1 MNTLISTKKIQSTR
15 LIVLFLTFLS
25 TSTVFYFLYQTKIL
39 PAHFFSLLTIITFLI
54 IATLIFFSHSHKFAV
69 IILSIIIFINLILSF
84 LLFKYN
90 DYFSK
95 ISLNE
100 TYYEKYSLV
109 TLKDSDLAKNNSG
122 IITPLGL
129 LNSDPYFETVK
140 QYLINADQNN
150 ADQKNSDNKTSDQTQ
165 SRPGL
170 LKTSLEET
178 NLKTYDNLLAL
189 TTALTNPKIA
199 LTTALTNP
207 KTTNDKLQTIFLG
220 HTYLDALKDNNEAIY
235 NQLQILADVEIKVTP
250 KHVETTAHASLDSP
264 FTIYLSGIDNR
275 DHTLPFAARSDV
287 NLILAVNPAKHKILL
302 LNTPR
307 DFYVPLAMNG
317 KLDKL
322 THAGLYGINESIHTL
337 EKFYNIKFNY
347 YARINFDATSTIIDQ
362 LGGVDIHIPYVVNT
376 YHGHRHYEPGNYHLN
391 GDEALDFARER
402 VSISW
407 AGGDRER
414 GRNQEKILTA
424 LIQKLQSDKTNLT
437 RLDQIFNSIA
447 KNIQTN
453 FTPDDL
459 KYLVQKQLTNFS
471 NWQIESIDVD
481 GKADITS
488 TYTYPEPKH
497 FVWHPYQ
504 DTVDRAKAKLQEY
517 LAE

>member
-1 MNTLISTKKIQSTR
+1 MLYFLHQSHLLNTG
-15 LIVLFLTFLS
+15 LFLAATFF
-25 TSTVFYFLYQTKIL
+25 TIVIQTIL
-39 PAHFFSLLTIITFLI
+39 FIFRRHIFSSILQVLIIIIT
-54 IATLIFFSHSHKFAV
+54 S
-69 IILSIIIFINLILSF
+69 ILSF

-95 ISLNE
+95 ISPNE
-100 TYYEKYSLV
+100 TYYEKYSLI
-109 TLKDSDLAKNNSG
+109 TFKDSDLAKNNTKT
-122 IITPLGL
+122 ITPLGL
-129 LNSDPYFETVK
+129 LTSDPYFETVK
-140 QYLINADQNN
+140 QYLTSAESNRPDPI
-150 ADQKNSDNKTSDQTQ
+150 KT
-165 SRPGL
+165 P
-170 LKTSLEET
+170 LEET

-189 TTALTNPKIA
+189 TAALTS
-199 LTTALTNP
+199 P

-220 HTYLDALKDNNEAIY
+220 HTYLDALKDNNESIY

-250 KHVETTAHASLDSP
+250 KHVETTTHASLDSP

-287 NLILAVNPAKHKILL
+287 NLIMVVNPAKHKILL

-322 THAGLYGINESIHTL
+322 THAGLYGVNESIHTL
-337 EKFYNIKFNY
+337 ENFYGIKFNY

-362 LGGVDIHIPYVVNT
+362 LGGVDIHIPYIVNT

-414 GRNQEKILTA
+414 GRNQEKIITA
-424 LIQKLQSDKTNLT
+424 LLQKLQQDKTNLT
-437 RLDQIFNSIA
+437 KLDQIFNSIA

-459 KYLVQKQLTNFS
+459 KYLVQKQLSNFS

-488 TYTYPEPKH
+488 TFTYPEPKH

-504 DTVDRAKAKLQEY
+504 DTVDKAKAKLQEY
-517 LAE
+517 LTK

>member
-1 MNTLISTKKIQSTR
+1 MTGITSAKFHPIR
-15 LIVLFLTFLS
+15 LIFQILAFLS
-25 TSTVFYFLYQTKIL
+25 TCTVFYFLYQTKIL
-39 PAHFFSLLTIITFLI
+39 PTHFFSLLAFITFLI
-54 IATLIFFSHSHKFAV
+54 ITTLIFFSHRHKFAV
-69 IILSIIIFINLILSF
+69 IILSIIFFINFILTF

-95 ISLNE
+95 ISPNE
-100 TYYEKYSLV
+100 TYFEKYSLV
-109 TLKDSDLAKNNSG
+109 ALKDSDLTKNDTRT
-122 IITPLGL
+122 IAPLGL
-129 LNSDPYFETVK
+129 LTSDPYFETIK
-140 QYLINADQNN
+140 QYL
-150 ADQKNSDNKTSDQTQ
+150 TSAE
-165 SRPGL
+165 SNRPDL
-170 LKTSLEET
+170 LKTPLEET
-178 NLKTYDNLLAL
+178 SLKTYDNLLAL
-189 TTALTNPKIA
+189 TTALTTPKSA
-199 LTTALTNP
+199 
-207 KTTNDKLQTIFLG
+207 NDKLQTIFLG
-220 HTYLDALKDNNEAIY
+220 HTYLDALKDNNETIY

-250 KHVETTAHASLDSP
+250 KHVETTAHASLDTP

-337 EKFYNIKFNY
+337 ENFYNIKFNY

-414 GRNQEKILTA
+414 GRNQEKIITA
-424 LIQKLQSDKTNLT
+424 LIQKLQADKTNLT
-437 RLDQIFNSIA
+437 RLDQVFNSIA

-459 KYLVQKQLTNFS
+459 KYLIQKQLTNFS

-504 DTVDRAKAKLQEY
+504 DTVDKAKTKLQEY
-517 LAE
+517 LTQ

>member
-1 MNTLISTKKIQSTR
+1 MNHRSTLRTTTLVFVIESISLMSTCVMLYFLHQSH
-15 LIVLFLTFLS
+15 LLN
-25 TSTVFYFLYQTKIL
+25 TSTLLAATFFTVLIQAIL
-39 PAHFFSLLTIITFLI
+39 FIFRHHIVSLILQIII
-54 IATLIFFSHSHKFAV
+54 IVTSS
-69 IILSIIIFINLILSF
+69 ILSL

-95 ISLNE
+95 ISSNE

-109 TLKDSDLAKNNSG
+109 ALKDSDLAKNNSG
-122 IITPLGL
+122 TITPLGL
-129 LNSDPYFETVK
+129 LTSDPYFDTVK
-140 QYLINADQNN
+140 QYLVSASQNTVNQNN
-150 ADQKNSDNKTSDQTQ
+150 TDQKNSDNKTFDQTK
-165 SRPGL
+165 SRPDL
-170 LKTSLEET
+170 LKTPLEET
-178 NLKTYDNLLAL
+178 SLKTYDNLLAL
-189 TTALTNPKIA
+189 TTALTTPKSA
-199 LTTALTNP
+199 
-207 KTTNDKLQTIFLG
+207 NDKLQTIFLG
-220 HTYLDALKDNNEAIY
+220 HTYLDALKDNNETIY

-250 KHVETTAHASLDSP
+250 KHVETTSHASLDAP

-322 THAGLYGINESIHTL
+322 THAGLYGVNESIHTL

-362 LGGVDIHIPYVVNT
+362 LGGVDVHIPYVVNT

-504 DTVDRAKAKLQEY
+504 DTVDRAKTKLQKY

>member
-1 MNTLISTKKIQSTR
+1 MTGITSAKFHPIR
-15 LIVLFLTFLS
+15 LIFQILGFLS
-25 TSTVFYFLYQTKIL
+25 ACTVFYFLYQTKIL
-39 PAHFFSLLTIITFLI
+39 PAHFFSLLAFITFLI
-54 IATLIFFSHSHKFAV
+54 ITTLIFFSHRHKFAA
-69 IILSIIIFINLILSF
+69 IILSIIIFINIILFF

-95 ISLNE
+95 IGQNE
-100 TYYEKYSLV
+100 TYFEKYSLV
-109 TLKDSDLAKNNSG
+109 TLKNSDLTKNTANT
-122 IITPLGL
+122 ITPLGIL
-129 LNSDPYFETVK
+129 TSDPYFETVK
-140 QYLINADQNN
+140 QYLTTADNN
-150 ADQKNSDNKTSDQTQ
+150 
-165 SRPGL
+165 RPEL
-170 LKTSLEET
+170 LRKSLDET
-178 NLKTYDNLLAL
+178 NIKTYDNLLTL
-189 TTALTNPKIA
+189 TTALTA
-199 LTTALTNP
+199 P
-207 KTTNDKLQTIFLG
+207 KTNHDRLNTIFLG
-220 HTYLDALKDNNEAIY
+220 HTYLDTLKDNNESIY
-235 NQLQILADVEIKVTP
+235 NQLQILTDVEIKVTP
-250 KHVETTAHASLDSP
+250 KHVETTTHASLDTP

-287 NLILAVNPAKHKILL
+287 NLIMVVNPAKHKILI

-322 THAGLYGINESIHTL
+322 THAGLYGVNESIHTL
-337 EKFYNIKFNY
+337 ENFYGIKFNY
-347 YARINFDATSTIIDQ
+347 YARINFDATSAIIDQ

-391 GDEALDFARER
+391 GDDALEFARER

-407 AGGDRER
+407 AGGALER
-414 GRNQEKILTA
+414 GRTQDKIITA
-424 LIQKLQSDKTNLT
+424 LLQKLQQDKTNLT
-437 RLDQIFNSIA
+437 KLDQIFNSIA

-504 DTVDRAKAKLQEY
+504 DTVNKAKAKLQEY
-517 LAE
+517 LTQ

>member
-39 PAHFFSLLTIITFLI
+39 PLHFFTLLAIVVFSIIT
-54 IATLIFFSHSHKFAV
+54 TLIFFSHRHKIAV
-69 IILSIIIFINLILSF
+69 IILGIIIFINLILSF

-95 ISLNE
+95 ISPNE

-109 TLKDSDLAKNNSG
+109 ALKDSDLAKNN
-122 IITPLGL
+122 TRTVAPLGL
-129 LNSDPYFETVK
+129 LTSDPYFDTVK
-140 QYLINADQNN
+140 QYLVSVSQNTVNQNN
-150 ADQKNSDNKTSDQTQ
+150 TDQKNSDNKTSDQTQ
-165 SRPGL
+165 SRPDL
-170 LKTSLEET
+170 LKTPLEKT

-189 TTALTNPKIA
+189 TTALTTPKSA
-199 LTTALTNP
+199 
-207 KTTNDKLQTIFLG
+207 NDKLQTIFLG
-220 HTYLDALKDNNEAIY
+220 HTYLDALKDNNETIY
-235 NQLQILADVEIKVTP
+235 NQLQILADIEIKVTP
-250 KHVETTAHASLDSP
+250 KHVETTSHASLDSP

-322 THAGLYGINESIHTL
+322 THAGLYGVNESIHTL
-337 EKFYNIKFNY
+337 ENFYNIKFNY
-347 YARINFDATSTIIDQ
+347 YARINFDATSIIIDQ

-424 LIQKLQSDKTNLT
+424 LIQKLQADKTNLA

-517 LAE
+517 LNE

>member
-1 MNTLISTKKIQSTR
+1 MKKQESKFNKILTCVCSILSITTVSLTL
-15 LIVLFLTFLS
+15 
-25 TSTVFYFLYQTKIL
+25 YFLYQSHLLRSGLFFIVIFITFIIL
-39 PAHFFSLLTIITFLI
+39 TPLFIFRNHIFSSILQVIIIIIT
-54 IATLIFFSHSHKFAV
+54 S
-69 IILSIIIFINLILSF
+69 ILTF

-95 ISLNE
+95 IGQNE
-100 TYYEKYSLV
+100 TYFEKYSLV
-109 TLKDSDLAKNNSG
+109 TLKNSDLTKNTANT
-122 IITPLGL
+122 ITPLGIL
-129 LNSDPYFETVK
+129 TSDPYFETVK
-140 QYLINADQNN
+140 QYLTTADNN
-150 ADQKNSDNKTSDQTQ
+150 
-165 SRPGL
+165 RPEL
-170 LKTSLEET
+170 LRKSLDET
-178 NLKTYDNLLAL
+178 NIKTYDNLLTL
-189 TTALTNPKIA
+189 TTALIA
-199 LTTALTNP
+199 P
-207 KTTNDKLQTIFLG
+207 KTVNDKLQTIFLG
-220 HTYLDALKDNNEAIY
+220 HTYLDTLKDNNESVY

-250 KHVETTAHASLDSP
+250 KHVETTTHASLDTP

-287 NLILAVNPAKHKILL
+287 NLIMVVNPAKHKILL

-322 THAGLYGINESIHTL
+322 THAGLYGVNESIHTL
-337 EKFYNIKFNY
+337 ENFYGIKFNY

-414 GRNQEKILTA
+414 GRNQEKIITA
-424 LIQKLQSDKTNLT
+424 LLQKLQQDKTNLT
-437 RLDQIFNSIA
+437 KLDQIFNSIA

-459 KYLVQKQLTNFS
+459 KYLVQKQLSNFS

-504 DTVDRAKAKLQEY
+504 DTVDKAKAKLQEY
-517 LAE
+517 LTQ

>member
-1 MNTLISTKKIQSTR
+1 MLKKNISIPSFIISILSLITDSIMLYFLHQSHLLNTD
-15 LIVLFLTFLS
+15 LFLAATFF
-25 TSTVFYFLYQTKIL
+25 TIVIQTIL
-39 PAHFFSLLTIITFLI
+39 FIFRRHIFSSILQVLI
-54 IATLIFFSHSHKFAV
+54 I
-69 IILSIIIFINLILSF
+69 IIISILSF

-95 ISLNE
+95 ISPNE

-109 TLKDSDLAKNNSG
+109 TLKDSDLAKNNART
-122 IITPLGL
+122 ITPLGL
-129 LNSDPYFETVK
+129 LTNDPYFDTVK
-140 QYLINADQNN
+140 QYLTNADQNK
-150 ADQKNSDNKTSDQTQ
+150 ADQKNSNNKNDNHTQ
-165 SRPGL
+165 SRPDL
-170 LKTSLEET
+170 LRTSLEET

-189 TTALTNPKIA
+189 TTALTIPKSA
-199 LTTALTNP
+199 
-207 KTTNDKLQTIFLG
+207 NDKLQTIFLG
-220 HTYLDALKDNNEAIY
+220 HTYLDALKDNNETIY

-250 KHVETTAHASLDSP
+250 KHVETTSHASLDSP

-322 THAGLYGINESIHTL
+322 THAGLYGVNESIHTL

-414 GRNQEKILTA
+414 GRNQEKIITA
-424 LIQKLQSDKTNLT
+424 LLQKLQQDKTNLT
-437 RLDQIFNSIA
+437 KLDQIFNSIA

-481 GKADITS
+481 GKSDITS

-504 DTVDRAKAKLQEY
+504 DTVDKAKAKLQEY
-517 LAE
+517 LTQ

>member
-1 MNTLISTKKIQSTR
+1 MNHRSTLRTTTLVFVIESISLMSTCVMLYFLHQSHLLNTS
-15 LIVLFLTFLS
+15 TFLAATFFTVLIQAILFIFRHHIVS
-25 TSTVFYFLYQTKIL
+25 LILQIIVIVTS
-39 PAHFFSLLTIITFLI
+39 S
-54 IATLIFFSHSHKFAV
+54 
-69 IILSIIIFINLILSF
+69 ILSF

-95 ISLNE
+95 ISPNE

-109 TLKDSDLAKNNSG
+109 ALKDSDLAKNNTRT
-122 IITPLGL
+122 IAPLGL
-129 LNSDPYFETVK
+129 LTSDPYFDTVK
-140 QYLINADQNN
+140 QYLVSVSQNTVNQNN
-150 ADQKNSDNKTSDQTQ
+150 TDQKNSDNKTSDQTQ
-165 SRPGL
+165 SRPDL
-170 LKTSLEET
+170 LKTPLEET

-189 TTALTNPKIA
+189 TTALTTPKSA
-199 LTTALTNP
+199 
-207 KTTNDKLQTIFLG
+207 NDKLQTIFLG
-220 HTYLDALKDNNEAIY
+220 HTYLDALKDNNETIY
-235 NQLQILADVEIKVTP
+235 NQLQILADIEIKVTP
-250 KHVETTAHASLDSP
+250 KHVETTTHTSLDSP

-322 THAGLYGINESIHTL
+322 THAGLYGVNESIHTL

-414 GRNQEKILTA
+414 GRNQEKIITTL
-424 LIQKLQSDKTNLT
+424 LQKLQQDKTNLT
-437 RLDQIFNSIA
+437 KLDQIFNSIA

-504 DTVDRAKAKLQEY
+504 DTVDKAKAKLQEY

>member
-1 MNTLISTKKIQSTR
+1 MTDTTITKLHPIR
-15 LIVLFLTFLS
+15 LIFQILAFLS
-25 TSTVFYFLYQTKIL
+25 TCTVFYFLYQTKIL
-39 PAHFFSLLTIITFLI
+39 PAHFFSLLAFITFLI
-54 IATLIFFSHSHKFAV
+54 ITTLIFFSHRHKFAA
-69 IILSIIIFINLILSF
+69 IILSIIIFINIILFF

-95 ISLNE
+95 IGQNE
-100 TYYEKYSLV
+100 TYFEKYSLV
-109 TLKDSDLAKNNSG
+109 TLKNSDLTKNTANTIAS
-122 IITPLGL
+122 LGL
-129 LNSDPYFETVK
+129 LTSDPYFETVK
-140 QYLINADQNN
+140 QYL
-150 ADQKNSDNKTSDQTQ
+150 TSAE
-165 SRPGL
+165 SNRPDL
-170 LKTSLEET
+170 LKKPLEET
-178 NLKTYDNLLAL
+178 SLKAYDNLLAL
-189 TTALTNPKIA
+189 TTALTNPK
-199 LTTALTNP
+199 TA
-207 KTTNDKLQTIFLG
+207 NDKLQAIFLG
-220 HTYLDALKDNNEAIY
+220 HTYLDALRDNNEAIY

-250 KHVETTAHASLDSP
+250 KHVETTTHASLDTP

-287 NLILAVNPAKHKILL
+287 NLIIVVNPAKHKILL

-322 THAGLYGINESIHTL
+322 THAGLYGVNESIHTL
-337 EKFYNIKFNY
+337 ENFYGIKFNY
-347 YARINFDATSTIIDQ
+347 YARINFDATSTIINQ

-414 GRNQEKILTA
+414 GRNQEKIITA
-424 LIQKLQSDKTNLT
+424 LLQKLQQDKTNLT
-437 RLDQIFNSIA
+437 KLDQIFNSIA
-447 KNIQTN
+447 KNVQTN
-453 FTPDDL
+453 FTPDNL

-504 DTVDRAKAKLQEY
+504 DTVDKAKAKLQEY
-517 LAE
+517 LTQ

>member
-1 MNTLISTKKIQSTR
+1 MNHRSTLRTTTLVFVIESISLMSTCVMLYFLHQSHLLNTS
-15 LIVLFLTFLS
+15 TFLAATFFTVLIQAILFIFRHHIVS
-25 TSTVFYFLYQTKIL
+25 LILQIIVIVTS
-39 PAHFFSLLTIITFLI
+39 S
-54 IATLIFFSHSHKFAV
+54 
-69 IILSIIIFINLILSF
+69 ILSF

-95 ISLNE
+95 ISPNE

-109 TLKDSDLAKNNSG
+109 ALKDSDLAKNNTRT
-122 IITPLGL
+122 IAPLGL
-129 LNSDPYFETVK
+129 LTSDPYFDTVK
-140 QYLINADQNN
+140 QYLVSVSQNTVNQNN
-150 ADQKNSDNKTSDQTQ
+150 TDQKNSDNKTSDQTQ
-165 SRPGL
+165 SRPDL
-170 LKTSLEET
+170 LKTPLEET

-189 TTALTNPKIA
+189 TTALTTPKSA
-199 LTTALTNP
+199 
-207 KTTNDKLQTIFLG
+207 NDKLQTIFLG
-220 HTYLDALKDNNEAIY
+220 HTYLDALKDNNETIY

-250 KHVETTAHASLDSP
+250 KHVETTSHASLDSP

-322 THAGLYGINESIHTL
+322 THAGLYGVNESIHTL

-414 GRNQEKILTA
+414 GRNQEKIITTL
-424 LIQKLQSDKTNLT
+424 LQKLQQDKTNLT
-437 RLDQIFNSIA
+437 KLDQIFNSIA

-504 DTVDRAKAKLQEY
+504 DTVDKAKAKLQEY

>member
-1 MNTLISTKKIQSTR
+1 MNHKSTLRTATLIFITESIS
-15 LIVLFLTFLS
+15 IM
-25 TSTVFYFLYQTKIL
+25 TVCIMLYFLYQSHLLNTSIFLAATFFTVLIQAIL
-39 PAHFFSLLTIITFLI
+39 FIFRHHIVSLILQII
-54 IATLIFFSHSHKFAV
+54 V
-69 IILSIIIFINLILSF
+69 IVTSSILSF
-84 LLFKYN
+84 LFFKYN

-109 TLKDSDLAKNNSG
+109 THKDSDLAKNNSG
-122 IITPLGL
+122 AIAPLGL
-129 LNSDPYFETVK
+129 LTNDPYFETVK
-140 QYLINADQNN
+140 QYLTSADQNN
-150 ADQKNSDNKTSDQTQ
+150 ADQKNSNNKNANQKQ
-165 SRPGL
+165 SRPDL

-178 NLKTYDNLLAL
+178 SLKTYDNLLAL
-189 TTALTNPKIA
+189 TTALTS
-199 LTTALTNP
+199 P

-220 HTYLDALKDNNEAIY
+220 HTYLDALKDNNETAY
-235 NQLQILADVEIKVTP
+235 NKLQILADVEIKVTP

-287 NLILAVNPAKHKILL
+287 NLIMVVNPAKHKILL

-322 THAGLYGINESIHTL
+322 THAGLYGVNESIHTL
-337 EKFYNIKFNY
+337 ENFYGIKFNY

-362 LGGVDIHIPYVVNT
+362 LSGVDIHIPYVVNT

-414 GRNQEKILTA
+414 GRNQEKIITA
-424 LIQKLQSDKTNLT
+424 LLQKLQQDKTNLT
-437 RLDQIFNSIA
+437 KLDQIFNSIA

-504 DTVDRAKAKLQEY
+504 DTVDRAKTKLQKY

>member
-1 MNTLISTKKIQSTR
+1 MIKLHPIRPALQI
-15 LIVLFLTFLS
+15 LVFLS

-39 PAHFFSLLTIITFLI
+39 PLYLFTLLAIVVFSIIAALI
-54 IATLIFFSHSHKFAV
+54 IFSHRHKIAV
-69 IILSIIIFINLILSF
+69 IILGIIIFINLILSF

-95 ISLNE
+95 ISSNE

-109 TLKDSDLAKNNSG
+109 ALKDSDLVKNNTRT
-122 IITPLGL
+122 ITPLGL
-129 LNSDPYFETVK
+129 LTSDPYFDTVK
-140 QYLINADQNN
+140 QYLTNAGQNN
-150 ADQKNSDNKTSDQTQ
+150 ADRDNTDQKNSNNKSSDQTQ
-165 SRPGL
+165 SRPDL
-170 LKTSLEET
+170 LKTPLEET

-189 TTALTNPKIA
+189 TTALTS
-199 LTTALTNP
+199 P
-207 KTTNDKLQTIFLG
+207 KTANDKLQTIFLG
-220 HTYLDALKDNNEAIY
+220 HTYLDALKDNNESIY

-250 KHVETTAHASLDSP
+250 KHVETTSHASLDSP

-322 THAGLYGINESIHTL
+322 THAGLYGVNESIHTL
-337 EKFYNIKFNY
+337 ENFYNIKFNY

-391 GDEALDFARER
+391 GNEALDFARER

-504 DTVDRAKAKLQEY
+504 DTVDRAKTKLQEY

>member
-1 MNTLISTKKIQSTR
+1 MNHRSTLRTTTLVFVIESISLMSTCVMLYFLHQSHLLNTS
-15 LIVLFLTFLS
+15 TFLAATFFTVLIQAILFIFRHHIVS
-25 TSTVFYFLYQTKIL
+25 LILQIIVIVTS
-39 PAHFFSLLTIITFLI
+39 S
-54 IATLIFFSHSHKFAV
+54 
-69 IILSIIIFINLILSF
+69 ILSF

-95 ISLNE
+95 ISPNE

-109 TLKDSDLAKNNSG
+109 ALKDSDLAKNN
-122 IITPLGL
+122 TRTVAPLGL
-129 LNSDPYFETVK
+129 LTSDPYFDTVK
-140 QYLINADQNN
+140 QYLVSVSQNTVNQNN
-150 ADQKNSDNKTSDQTQ
+150 TDQKNSDNKTSDQTQ
-165 SRPGL
+165 SRPDL
-170 LKTSLEET
+170 LKTPLEET

-189 TTALTNPKIA
+189 TTALTTPKSA
-199 LTTALTNP
+199 
-207 KTTNDKLQTIFLG
+207 NDKLQTIFLG
-220 HTYLDALKDNNEAIY
+220 HTYLDALKDNNETIY
-235 NQLQILADVEIKVTP
+235 NQLQILADIEIKVTP
-250 KHVETTAHASLDSP
+250 KHVETTTHTSLDSP

-322 THAGLYGINESIHTL
+322 THAGLYGVNESIHTL

-424 LIQKLQSDKTNLT
+424 LIQKLQADKTNLA

-504 DTVDRAKAKLQEY
+504 DTVDRAKTKLQEY

>member
-1 MNTLISTKKIQSTR
+1 MNHRSTLRTTTLVFVIESISLMSTCVMLYFLHQSHLLNTS
-15 LIVLFLTFLS
+15 TFLAATFFTVLIQAILFIFHHHIVS
-25 TSTVFYFLYQTKIL
+25 LILQIIIIVTS
-39 PAHFFSLLTIITFLI
+39 S
-54 IATLIFFSHSHKFAV
+54 
-69 IILSIIIFINLILSF
+69 ILSL

-90 DYFSK
+90 DYFFK
-95 ISLNE
+95 ISSNE

-109 TLKDSDLAKNNSG
+109 ALKDSDLAKNNSG
-122 IITPLGL
+122 TITPLGL
-129 LNSDPYFETVK
+129 LTSDPYFETVK
-140 QYLINADQNN
+140 QYLTSADQNN
-150 ADQKNSDNKTSDQTQ
+150 ADQKNSNNKNANQKQ
-165 SRPGL
+165 SRPDL

-178 NLKTYDNLLAL
+178 SLKTYDNLLAL
-189 TTALTNPKIA
+189 TTALTS
-199 LTTALTNP
+199 P

-220 HTYLDALKDNNEAIY
+220 HTYLDALKDNNETAY
-235 NQLQILADVEIKVTP
+235 NKLQILADVEIKVTP

-287 NLILAVNPAKHKILL
+287 NLIMVVNPAKHKILL

-322 THAGLYGINESIHTL
+322 THAGLYGVNESIHTL
-337 EKFYNIKFNY
+337 ENFYGIKFNY

-362 LGGVDIHIPYVVNT
+362 LSGVDIHIPYVVNT

-414 GRNQEKILTA
+414 GRNQEKIITA
-424 LIQKLQSDKTNLT
+424 LLQKLQQDKTNLT
-437 RLDQIFNSIA
+437 KLDQIFNSIA

-504 DTVDRAKAKLQEY
+504 DSVDKAKTKLQEY
-517 LAE
+517 LTK

>member
-39 PAHFFSLLTIITFLI
+39 SLHFFTLLAIVVFSIIT
-54 IATLIFFSHSHKFAV
+54 TLIFFSHRHKITV
-69 IILSIIIFINLILSF
+69 IILGIIIFVNLILSF
-84 LLFKYN
+84 VLFKYN

-109 TLKDSDLAKNNSG
+109 TLKDSDLVKNNTRT
-122 IITPLGL
+122 ITPLGL
-129 LNSDPYFETVK
+129 LTSDPYFDTVK
-140 QYLINADQNN
+140 QYLTNAGQNN
-150 ADQKNSDNKTSDQTQ
+150 ADRDNTDQKNSNNKSSDQTR
-165 SRPGL
+165 SRPDL
-170 LKTSLEET
+170 LKTPLEET

-189 TTALTNPKIA
+189 TTALTTPKSA
-199 LTTALTNP
+199 
-207 KTTNDKLQTIFLG
+207 NDKLQTIFLG
-220 HTYLDALKDNNEAIY
+220 HTYLDALKDNNETIY

-250 KHVETTAHASLDSP
+250 KHVETTSHASLDSP

-322 THAGLYGINESIHTL
+322 THAGLYGVNESIHTL

-376 YHGHRHYEPGNYHLN
+376 YHGHRHYEPGNYHLS

-414 GRNQEKILTA
+414 GRNQEKIITA
-424 LIQKLQSDKTNLT
+424 LLQKLQQDKTNLT
-437 RLDQIFNSIA
+437 KLDQIFNSIA

-504 DTVDRAKAKLQEY
+504 DTVDKAKTKLQEY
-517 LAE
+517 LTE

>member
-1 MNTLISTKKIQSTR
+1 MNTLISTKKIQPIR

-39 PAHFFSLLTIITFLI
+39 PLYLFTLLAIVIFSI
-54 IATLIFFSHSHKFAV
+54 IATLIFFSHRHKIAV
-69 IILSIIIFINLILSF
+69 IILSVVIFINLILSF

-95 ISLNE
+95 ISSNE

-109 TLKDSDLAKNNSG
+109 TLKDSDLVKNNTRT
-122 IITPLGL
+122 IALLGL
-129 LNSDPYFETVK
+129 LTSDPYFDTVK
-140 QYLINADQNN
+140 QYLTNAGQNN
-150 ADQKNSDNKTSDQTQ
+150 ADRDNTDQKNSNNKSSDQTQ
-165 SRPGL
+165 SRPDL
-170 LKTSLEET
+170 LKTPLEET

-189 TTALTNPKIA
+189 TTALTAPKSA
-199 LTTALTNP
+199 
-207 KTTNDKLQTIFLG
+207 NDKLQTIFLG
-220 HTYLDALKDNNEAIY
+220 HTYLDALKDNNETIY

-250 KHVETTAHASLDSP
+250 KHVETTSHASLDSP

-322 THAGLYGINESIHTL
+322 THAGLYGVNESIHTL

-517 LAE
+517 LNE

>member
-39 PAHFFSLLTIITFLI
+39 PLHFFTLLAIVVFSI
-54 IATLIFFSHSHKFAV
+54 IATLIFFSHRHKIAV
-69 IILSIIIFINLILSF
+69 IILGIIIFINLILSF

-95 ISLNE
+95 ISSNE

-109 TLKDSDLAKNNSG
+109 TLKDSDLAKNNTKT
-122 IITPLGL
+122 IVPLGL
-129 LNSDPYFETVK
+129 LTSDPYFDTVK
-140 QYLINADQNN
+140 QYLTNAGQNN
-150 ADQKNSDNKTSDQTQ
+150 ADRDNTDQKNSNNKSSDQTQ
-165 SRPGL
+165 SRPDL
-170 LKTSLEET
+170 LKTPLEET

-189 TTALTNPKIA
+189 TTALTTPKSA
-199 LTTALTNP
+199 
-207 KTTNDKLQTIFLG
+207 NDKLQTIFLG
-220 HTYLDALKDNNEAIY
+220 HTYLDALKDNNETIY

-250 KHVETTAHASLDSP
+250 KHVETTSHASLDSP

-322 THAGLYGINESIHTL
+322 THAGLYGVNESIHTL
-337 EKFYNIKFNY
+337 ENFYNIKFNY
-347 YARINFDATSTIIDQ
+347 YARINFDATSIIIDQ

-424 LIQKLQSDKTNLT
+424 LIQKLQADKTNLA

-504 DTVDRAKAKLQEY
+504 DTVDKAKAKLQEY
-517 LAE
+517 LTQ

>member
-1 MNTLISTKKIQSTR
+1 MNTFVSTKKIQPTR
-15 LIVLFLTFLS
+15 LIVLFLAFLS
-25 TSTVFYFLYQTKIL
+25 TCAVFYFLYQTKIL
-39 PAHFFSLLTIITFLI
+39 PLYLFTLLAIVVFSIIAALI
-54 IATLIFFSHSHKFAV
+54 IFSHRHKIAV
-69 IILSIIIFINLILSF
+69 IILGIIIFINLILSF

-95 ISLNE
+95 ISSNE

-109 TLKDSDLAKNNSG
+109 TLKDSDLAKNNTKT
-122 IITPLGL
+122 IAPLGL
-129 LNSDPYFETVK
+129 LTSDPYFDTVK
-140 QYLINADQNN
+140 QYLVSASQNTVNQNN
-150 ADQKNSDNKTSDQTQ
+150 TDQKNSDNKTSDRTQ
-165 SRPGL
+165 SRPDL
-170 LKTSLEET
+170 LKTPLEET
-178 NLKTYDNLLAL
+178 NLKAYDNLLAL
-189 TTALTNPKIA
+189 TTALTTPKSA
-199 LTTALTNP
+199 
-207 KTTNDKLQTIFLG
+207 NDKLQTIFLG

-235 NQLQILADVEIKVTP
+235 NQLQILADIEIKVTP
-250 KHVETTAHASLDSP
+250 KHVETTSHASLDSP

-322 THAGLYGINESIHTL
+322 THAGLYGVNESIHTL

-424 LIQKLQSDKTNLT
+424 LIQKLQADKTNLT

-504 DTVDRAKAKLQEY
+504 DTVDHAKIKLQEY

>member
-1 MNTLISTKKIQSTR
+1 MIKLHPIRPALQI
-15 LIVLFLTFLS
+15 LVFLS

-39 PAHFFSLLTIITFLI
+39 PLHFFTLLAIVVFSI
-54 IATLIFFSHSHKFAV
+54 IATLIFFSHRHKIAV
-69 IILSIIIFINLILSF
+69 IILGIIIFINLILSF

-95 ISLNE
+95 ISSNE

-109 TLKDSDLAKNNSG
+109 ALKDSDLVKNNTRT
-122 IITPLGL
+122 ITPLGL
-129 LNSDPYFETVK
+129 LTSDPYFDTVK
-140 QYLINADQNN
+140 QYLTNTGQNK
-150 ADQKNSDNKTSDQTQ
+150 ADQKNSNNKTSDQTQ
-165 SRPGL
+165 SRPDI
-170 LKTSLEET
+170 LKTPLEET
-178 NLKTYDNLLAL
+178 NFKTYDNLLAL
-189 TTALTNPKIA
+189 TTALTTPKSA
-199 LTTALTNP
+199 
-207 KTTNDKLQTIFLG
+207 NDKLQTIFLS
-220 HTYLDALKDNNEAIY
+220 HTYLDALKDNNETIY

-250 KHVETTAHASLDSP
+250 KHVETTSHASLDSP

-322 THAGLYGINESIHTL
+322 THAGLYGVNESIHTL
-337 EKFYNIKFNY
+337 ENFYNIKFNY
-347 YARINFDATSTIIDQ
+347 YARINFDATSIIIDQ

-424 LIQKLQSDKTNLT
+424 LIQN
-437 RLDQIFNSIA
+437 FNSIA

-504 DTVDRAKAKLQEY
+504 DTVDRAKTKLQEY

>member
-1 MNTLISTKKIQSTR
+1 MNSTHSDKKPSYILKYIISALSFISSC
-15 LIVLFLTFLS
+15 IMLF
-25 TSTVFYFLYQTKIL
+25 FLYQSHLLNSEIFFTTSLAVFVIPIIL
-39 PAHFFSLLTIITFLI
+39 FIFRRHIFSSILQVVIIIIT
-54 IATLIFFSHSHKFAV
+54 S
-69 IILSIIIFINLILSF
+69 ILTF

-109 TLKDSDLAKNNSG
+109 TLKDSDLAKNN
-122 IITPLGL
+122 INTITPLGL
-129 LNSDPYFETVK
+129 LTSDPYFDTVK
-140 QYLINADQNN
+140 QYLVSASQNIVNQNN
-150 ADQKNSDNKTSDQTQ
+150 TDQKNSNNKTSNQAQ
-165 SRPGL
+165 SRPDL
-170 LKTSLEET
+170 LKTPLEET
-178 NLKTYDNLLAL
+178 SLKTYDNLLAL
-189 TTALTNPKIA
+189 TTALTIPKSA
-199 LTTALTNP
+199 
-207 KTTNDKLQTIFLG
+207 NDKLQTIFLG
-220 HTYLDALKDNNEAIY
+220 HTYLDALKDNNETIY

-250 KHVETTAHASLDSP
+250 KHVETTSHTSLDSP
-264 FTIYLSGIDNR
+264 FTIYISGIDNR

-322 THAGLYGINESIHTL
+322 THAGLYGVNESIHTL
-337 EKFYNIKFNY
+337 ENFYNIKFNY
-347 YARINFDATSTIIDQ
+347 YARINFDATSAIINQ

-424 LIQKLQSDKTNLT
+424 LIQKLQADKTNLI

-453 FTPDDL
+453 FTPDNL
-459 KYLVQKQLTNFS
+459 KYLIQKQLANFS
-471 NWQIESIDVD
+471 NWQIKSIDVD

-504 DTVDRAKAKLQEY
+504 DTVDKAKAKLQEY
-517 LAE
+517 LAQ

>member
-1 MNTLISTKKIQSTR
+1 MILITLIIFRHHIIS
-15 LIVLFLTFLS
+15 LILQII
-25 TSTVFYFLYQTKIL
+25 TVF
-39 PAHFFSLLTIITFLI
+39 
-54 IATLIFFSHSHKFAV
+54 IAS
-69 IILSIIIFINLILSF
+69 ILSF
-84 LLFKYN
+84 ILFKYN

-95 ISLNE
+95 IGQNE
-100 TYYEKYSLV
+100 TYFEKYSLI
-109 TLKDSDLAKNNSG
+109 TLKDSNLAKSASKN
-122 IITPLGL
+122 ITPLGL
-129 LNSDPYFETVK
+129 LTNDPYFETAK
-140 QYLINADQNN
+140 QYLTNANQNN
-150 ADQKNSDNKTSDQTQ
+150 ADQKNSNNKNADQNQ
-165 SRPGL
+165 SRPDL
-170 LKTSLEET
+170 LKTPIEET
-178 NLKTYDNLLAL
+178 NIKTYDNLLTL
-189 TTALTNPKIA
+189 TTALT
-199 LTTALTNP
+199 TP
-207 KTTNDKLQTIFLG
+207 KTVNDKLQTIFLG
-220 HTYLDALKDNNEAIY
+220 HTYLDALKDNNESIY

-250 KHVETTAHASLDSP
+250 KHVETTSHASLDSP

-287 NLILAVNPAKHKILL
+287 NLILAVHPAKHKILL

-322 THAGLYGINESIHTL
+322 THAGLYGVNESIHTL
-337 EKFYNIKFNY
+337 ENFYGIKFNY
-347 YARINFDATSTIIDQ
+347 YARINFDATSAIIDQ

-414 GRNQEKILTA
+414 GRNQEKIITA
-424 LIQKLQSDKTNLT
+424 LLQKLQQDKTNLT
-437 RLDQIFNSIA
+437 KLDQIFNSIA

-517 LAE
+517 LSE

>member
-1 MNTLISTKKIQSTR
+1 MLC
-15 LIVLFLTFLS
+15 
-25 TSTVFYFLYQTKIL
+25 FLYQSHLLNTSLFLAATFFTIVIQTIL
-39 PAHFFSLLTIITFLI
+39 FVFRRHIFSSILQVLI
-54 IATLIFFSHSHKFAV
+54 I
-69 IILSIIIFINLILSF
+69 IIISILSF

-95 ISLNE
+95 ISPNE

-109 TLKDSDLAKNNSG
+109 ALKDSDLAKNNSG
-122 IITPLGL
+122 TITPLGL
-129 LNSDPYFETVK
+129 LTSDPYFDTVK
-140 QYLINADQNN
+140 QYLVSASQNTVNQNN
-150 ADQKNSDNKTSDQTQ
+150 TDQKNSDNKPSNQPQ
-165 SRPGL
+165 SRPDL
-170 LKTSLEET
+170 LKTPLEET

-189 TTALTNPKIA
+189 TTALTTPKSA
-199 LTTALTNP
+199 
-207 KTTNDKLQTIFLG
+207 NDKLQTIFLG
-220 HTYLDALKDNNEAIY
+220 HTYLDTLKDNNESVY

-250 KHVETTAHASLDSP
+250 KHVETTTHASLDTP

-287 NLILAVNPAKHKILL
+287 NLIMVVNPAKHKILL

-322 THAGLYGINESIHTL
+322 THAGFYGVNESIHTL
-337 EKFYNIKFNY
+337 ENFYGIKFNY

-414 GRNQEKILTA
+414 GRNQEKIITA
-424 LIQKLQSDKTNLT
+424 LLQKLQQDKTNLT
-437 RLDQIFNSIA
+437 KLDQIFNSIA

-459 KYLVQKQLTNFS
+459 KYLVQKQLSNFS

-504 DTVDRAKAKLQEY
+504 DTVDKAKAKLQEY
-517 LAE
+517 LT

>member
-1 MNTLISTKKIQSTR
+1 MNKLIPAKKFQPAR
-15 LIVLFLTFLS
+15 LIILFLGFLS
-25 TSTVFYFLYQTKIL
+25 TCTVFYFLYQTKIL
-39 PAHFFSLLTIITFLI
+39 PAHFFSLLAFITFLI
-54 IATLIFFSHSHKFAV
+54 ITTLILFSHRHKFAV

-95 ISLNE
+95 IGQNE
-100 TYYEKYSLV
+100 TYFEKYSLV
-109 TLKDSDLAKNNSG
+109 TLKNSNLTKNTTST
-122 IITPLGL
+122 IAPLGL
-129 LNSDPYFETVK
+129 LTSDPYFDTVK
-140 QYLINADQNN
+140 QYLTNAGQNN
-150 ADQKNSDNKTSDQTQ
+150 ADRDNTDQKNSNNKSSDQTQ
-165 SRPGL
+165 SRPDL
-170 LKTSLEET
+170 LKTPLEET

-189 TTALTNPKIA
+189 TTALTS
-199 LTTALTNP
+199 P

-220 HTYLDALKDNNEAIY
+220 YTYLDALKDNNESIY

-250 KHVETTAHASLDSP
+250 KHVETTTHASLDSP

-287 NLILAVNPAKHKILL
+287 NLVMVVNPAKHKILL

-322 THAGLYGINESIHTL
+322 THAGLYGVNESIHTL
-337 EKFYNIKFNY
+337 ENFYSIKFNY

-414 GRNQEKILTA
+414 GRNQEKIITA
-424 LIQKLQSDKTNLT
+424 LLQKLQQDKTNLT
-437 RLDQIFNSIA
+437 KLDQIFNSIA

-504 DTVDRAKAKLQEY
+504 DTVDKAKTKLQEY
-517 LAE
+517 LTE

>member
-1 MNTLISTKKIQSTR
+1 MNHKSTLRTATLIFITESIS
-15 LIVLFLTFLS
+15 IM
-25 TSTVFYFLYQTKIL
+25 TVCIMLYFLYQSHLLNTSIFLAATFFTVLIQAIL
-39 PAHFFSLLTIITFLI
+39 FIFRHHIVSLILQII
-54 IATLIFFSHSHKFAV
+54 V
-69 IILSIIIFINLILSF
+69 IVTSSILSF
-84 LLFKYN
+84 LFFKYN

-122 IITPLGL
+122 AIAPLGL
-129 LNSDPYFETVK
+129 LTNDPYFETVK
-140 QYLINADQNN
+140 QYLTNADQNN
-150 ADQKNSDNKTSDQTQ
+150 ADRKNSNNKNANQKQ
-165 SRPGL
+165 SRPDL

-178 NLKTYDNLLAL
+178 SLKTYNNLLAL
-189 TTALTNPKIA
+189 TTALTS
-199 LTTALTNP
+199 P

-220 HTYLDALKDNNEAIY
+220 HTYLDALKDNNETTY
-235 NQLQILADVEIKVTP
+235 NKLQILADVEIKVTP
-250 KHVETTAHASLDSP
+250 KHVETTTHASLDTP
-264 FTIYLSGIDNR
+264 FTIYISGIDNR

-287 NLILAVNPAKHKILL
+287 NLIMVVNPAKHKILL

-322 THAGLYGINESIHTL
+322 THAGLYGVNESIHTL
-337 EKFYNIKFNY
+337 ENFYGIKFNY

-414 GRNQEKILTA
+414 GRNQEKIITA
-424 LIQKLQSDKTNLT
+424 LLQKLQQDKTNLT
-437 RLDQIFNSIA
+437 KLDQIFNSIA

-504 DTVDRAKAKLQEY
+504 DTVDKAKTKLQEY
-517 LAE
+517 LTE

>member
-1 MNTLISTKKIQSTR
+1 MKKQESKIFK
-15 LIVLFLTFLS
+15 ILTNIFSALSFLS
-25 TSTVFYFLYQTKIL
+25 TCVMLYFLYQSHLLNANLFIVTTLITLTFTTIL
-39 PAHFFSLLTIITFLI
+39 IIFRHHIITLI
-54 IATLIFFSHSHKFAV
+54 LQIITIVIAST
-69 IILSIIIFINLILSF
+69 LSF

-122 IITPLGL
+122 AIAPLGL
-129 LNSDPYFETVK
+129 LTNDPYFETVK
-140 QYLINADQNN
+140 QYLTSADQNN
-150 ADQKNSDNKTSDQTQ
+150 ADQKNSNNKNANQKQ
-165 SRPGL
+165 SRPDL

-178 NLKTYDNLLAL
+178 SLKTYDNLLAL
-189 TTALTNPKIA
+189 TTALTS
-199 LTTALTNP
+199 P

-220 HTYLDALKDNNEAIY
+220 HTYLDALKDNNETAY
-235 NQLQILADVEIKVTP
+235 NKLQILADVEIKVTP

-287 NLILAVNPAKHKILL
+287 NLIMVVNPAKHKILL

-322 THAGLYGINESIHTL
+322 THAGLYGVNESIHTL
-337 EKFYNIKFNY
+337 ENFYGIKFNY

-362 LGGVDIHIPYVVNT
+362 LSGVDIHIPYVVNT

-414 GRNQEKILTA
+414 GRNQEKIITA
-424 LIQKLQSDKTNLT
+424 LLQKLQQDKTNLT
-437 RLDQIFNSIA
+437 KLDQIFNSIA

-504 DTVDRAKAKLQEY
+504 DTVDKAKTKLQEY
-517 LAE
+517 LTE

>member
-1 MNTLISTKKIQSTR
+1 MKKQESKFNKTLTYICS
-15 LIVLFLTFLS
+15 LLS
-25 TSTVFYFLYQTKIL
+25 IITVSLMFYFLYQSHLLNSGLFFIVIFITYMIL
-39 PAHFFSLLTIITFLI
+39 ITLIIFRHHIISLILQIITVF
-54 IATLIFFSHSHKFAV
+54 IAS
-69 IILSIIIFINLILSF
+69 ILSF
-84 LLFKYN
+84 ILFKYN

-95 ISLNE
+95 IGQNE
-100 TYYEKYSLV
+100 TYFEKYSLI
-109 TLKDSDLAKNNSG
+109 TLKDSNLAKSASKN
-122 IITPLGL
+122 ITPLGL
-129 LNSDPYFETVK
+129 LTNDPYFETAK
-140 QYLINADQNN
+140 QYLTNANQNN
-150 ADQKNSDNKTSDQTQ
+150 ADQKNSNNKNADQNQ
-165 SRPGL
+165 SRPDL
-170 LKTSLEET
+170 LKTPIEET
-178 NLKTYDNLLAL
+178 NIKTYDNLLTL
-189 TTALTNPKIA
+189 TTALT
-199 LTTALTNP
+199 TP
-207 KTTNDKLQTIFLG
+207 KTVNDKLQTIFLG
-220 HTYLDALKDNNEAIY
+220 HTYLDALKDNNESIY

-250 KHVETTAHASLDSP
+250 KHVETTTHASLDTP
-264 FTIYLSGIDNR
+264 FIIYLSGIDNR

-287 NLILAVNPAKHKILL
+287 NLIMVVNPAKHKILL

-322 THAGLYGINESIHTL
+322 THAGLYGVNESIHTL
-337 EKFYNIKFNY
+337 ENFYGIKFNY
-347 YARINFDATSTIIDQ
+347 YTRINFDATSTIIDQ

-414 GRNQEKILTA
+414 GRNQEKIITA
-424 LIQKLQSDKTNLT
+424 LLQKLQQDKTNLT
-437 RLDQIFNSIA
+437 KLDQIFNSIA

-504 DTVDRAKAKLQEY
+504 DTVDKAKTKLQEY
-517 LAE
+517 LTK

>member
-1 MNTLISTKKIQSTR
+1 MKKQESKFNKTLTYICS
-15 LIVLFLTFLS
+15 LLS
-25 TSTVFYFLYQTKIL
+25 IITVSLMFYFLYQSHLLNSGLFFIVIFITYMIL
-39 PAHFFSLLTIITFLI
+39 ITLIIFRHHIISLILQIITVF
-54 IATLIFFSHSHKFAV
+54 IAS
-69 IILSIIIFINLILSF
+69 ILSF
-84 LLFKYN
+84 ILFKYN

-95 ISLNE
+95 IGQNE
-100 TYYEKYSLV
+100 TYFEKYSLI
-109 TLKDSDLAKNNSG
+109 TLKDSNLAKSASKN
-122 IITPLGL
+122 ITPLGL
-129 LNSDPYFETVK
+129 LTNDPYFETAK
-140 QYLINADQNN
+140 QYLTNANQNN
-150 ADQKNSDNKTSDQTQ
+150 ADQKNSNNKNADQNQ
-165 SRPGL
+165 SRPDL
-170 LKTSLEET
+170 LKTPIEET
-178 NLKTYDNLLAL
+178 NIKTYDNLLTL
-189 TTALTNPKIA
+189 TTALT
-199 LTTALTNP
+199 TP
-207 KTTNDKLQTIFLG
+207 KTVNDKLQTIFLG
-220 HTYLDALKDNNEAIY
+220 HTYLDTLKDNNESVY

-250 KHVETTAHASLDSP
+250 KHVETTTHASLDTP

-287 NLILAVNPAKHKILL
+287 NLIMVVNPTKHKILL

-322 THAGLYGINESIHTL
+322 THAGLYGVNESIHTL
-337 EKFYNIKFNY
+337 ENFYGIKFNY

-362 LGGVDIHIPYVVNT
+362 LGGVDIHIPYIVNT

-407 AGGDRER
+407 VGGDRER
-414 GRNQEKILTA
+414 GRNQEKIITA
-424 LIQKLQSDKTNLT
+424 LLQKLQQDRTNLIK
-437 RLDQIFNSIA
+437 LDQIFNSIA

-504 DTVDRAKAKLQEY
+504 DTVDKAKTKLQEY

>member
-1 MNTLISTKKIQSTR
+1 MQQEKTVKKSRPLLSFFQLLAALSS
-15 LIVLFLTFLS
+15 LTML
-25 TSTVFYFLYQTKIL
+25 YFLYQAQIL
-39 PAHFFSLLTIITFLI
+39 PIHFFGLIAIFYLLLVGLLI
-54 IATLIFFSHSHKFAV
+54 IISRK
-69 IILSIIIFINLILSF
+69 IILLVILLVLDILLNLALSF
-84 LLFKYN
+84 VFYKYN
-90 DYFSK
+90 DYFSQIGK
-95 ISLNE
+95 NE
-100 TYYEKYSLV
+100 TYQEKYSLV
-109 TLKDSDLAKNNSG
+109 ALKDSDLAKNNSG
-122 IITPLGL
+122 TITPLGL
-129 LNSDPYFETVK
+129 LTSDPYFDTVK
-140 QYLINADQNN
+140 QYLVSASQNTVNQNN
-150 ADQKNSDNKTSDQTQ
+150 TDQKNSDNKPSNQPQ
-165 SRPGL
+165 SRPDL
-170 LKTSLEET
+170 LKTPLEET
-178 NLKTYDNLLAL
+178 NIETYDNLLAL
-189 TTALTNPKIA
+189 TTALTTPKSA
-199 LTTALTNP
+199 S
-207 KTTNDKLQTIFLG
+207 DKLQTIFLG

-235 NQLQILADVEIKVTP
+235 NQLQILADIEIKVTP
-250 KHVETTAHASLDSP
+250 KHIETTTHASLDSP

-287 NLILAVNPAKHKILL
+287 NLIMVVNPAKHKILL

-322 THAGLYGINESIHTL
+322 THAGLYGVNESIHTL
-337 EKFYNIKFNY
+337 ENFYGIKFNY

-424 LIQKLQSDKTNLT
+424 LIQKLQQDKTNLT

-453 FTPDDL
+453 FTPDNL

-497 FVWHPYQ
+497 FVWRPYQ
-504 DTVDRAKAKLQEY
+504 DTVNKAKAKLQEY
-517 LAE
+517 LTQ

>member
-1 MNTLISTKKIQSTR
+1 ML
-15 LIVLFLTFLS
+15 
-25 TSTVFYFLYQTKIL
+25 YFLYQSHLLNANLFIVTTLITLTFTTIL
-39 PAHFFSLLTIITFLI
+39 IIFRHHIISLILQIIII
-54 IATLIFFSHSHKFAV
+54 IATI
-69 IILSIIIFINLILSF
+69 ILSF

-95 ISLNE
+95 IGQNE
-100 TYYEKYSLV
+100 TYFEKYSLI
-109 TLKDSDLAKNNSG
+109 TLKDSNLAKSTSG
-122 IITPLGL
+122 NITPLGL
-129 LNSDPYFETVK
+129 LTNDPYFETVK
-140 QYLINADQNN
+140 QYL
-150 ADQKNSDNKTSDQTQ
+150 TSAKGD
-165 SRPGL
+165 RPDL

-189 TTALTNPKIA
+189 TTALTNPK
-199 LTTALTNP
+199 
-207 KTTNDKLQTIFLG
+207 TTNDQLQTIFLG
-220 HTYLDALKDNNEAIY
+220 HTYLDALKDNNESIY
-235 NQLQILADVEIKVTP
+235 NQLQILADVEIKVNP
-250 KHVETTAHASLDSP
+250 KHVETTTHASLDSP

-287 NLILAVNPAKHKILL
+287 NLIMVVNPAKHKILL

-322 THAGLYGINESIHTL
+322 THAGLYGVNESIHTL
-337 EKFYNIKFNY
+337 ENFYGIKFNY

-376 YHGHRHYEPGNYHLN
+376 YHGHRHYEPGNHHLN

-517 LAE
+517 LTQW

>member
-1 MNTLISTKKIQSTR
+1 MNHRSTLRTTTLVFVIESISLMSTCVMLYFLHQSHLLNTS
-15 LIVLFLTFLS
+15 TFLAATFFTVLIQAILFIFRHHIVS
-25 TSTVFYFLYQTKIL
+25 LILQIIVIVTS
-39 PAHFFSLLTIITFLI
+39 S
-54 IATLIFFSHSHKFAV
+54 
-69 IILSIIIFINLILSF
+69 ILSL

-95 ISLNE
+95 IGQNE
-100 TYYEKYSLV
+100 TYFEKYSLV
-109 TLKDSDLAKNNSG
+109 TLKDSNLAKNSSG
-122 IITPLGL
+122 TITPLGL
-129 LNSDPYFETVK
+129 LTSDPYFDTIK
-140 QYLINADQNN
+140 QYLISADQNN
-150 ADQKNSDNKTSDQTQ
+150 ADRDNTDQKNSNNKSSDQTQ
-165 SRPGL
+165 SRPDL
-170 LKTSLEET
+170 LKTPLEET

-189 TTALTNPKIA
+189 TTALTTPKSA
-199 LTTALTNP
+199 
-207 KTTNDKLQTIFLG
+207 NDKFQTIFLG
-220 HTYLDALKDNNEAIY
+220 HTYLDALKDNNETIY

-250 KHVETTAHASLDSP
+250 KHIETTTHASLDSP

-287 NLILAVNPAKHKILL
+287 NLIMIVNPAKHKILL

-322 THAGLYGINESIHTL
+322 THAGLYGVNESIHTL
-337 EKFYNIKFNY
+337 ENFYDIKFNY

-414 GRNQEKILTA
+414 GRNQEKIITA
-424 LIQKLQSDKTNLT
+424 LLQKLQQDKTNLT
-437 RLDQIFNSIA
+437 KLDQIFNSIA

-504 DTVDRAKAKLQEY
+504 DTVDRAKTKLQEY

>member
-1 MNTLISTKKIQSTR
+1 MNTLISTKKIQPTR

-25 TSTVFYFLYQTKIL
+25 TFAVFYFLYQTKIL
-39 PAHFFSLLTIITFLI
+39 PAHFFNLLTIITFLI
-54 IATLIFFSHSHKFAV
+54 IATLIFFSHRHKIAV
-69 IILSIIIFINLILSF
+69 IILSIVIFINLILSF

-95 ISLNE
+95 ISPNE

-109 TLKDSDLAKNNSG
+109 TLKDSNLAKNNSRT
-122 IITPLGL
+122 IAPLGL
-129 LNSDPYFETVK
+129 LTSDPYFDTVK
-140 QYLINADQNN
+140 QYLTNAGQNN
-150 ADQKNSDNKTSDQTQ
+150 TDRDNTDRKNSDNKTSDQAQ
-165 SRPGL
+165 SRPDL
-170 LKTSLEET
+170 LKAPLEET
-178 NLKTYDNLLAL
+178 GLKTYDNLLDL
-189 TTALTNPKIA
+189 TTALTS
-199 LTTALTNP
+199 P

-220 HTYLDALKDNNEAIY
+220 HTYLDALKDNNETIY

-322 THAGLYGINESIHTL
+322 THAGLYGVNESIHTL
-337 EKFYNIKFNY
+337 ENFYNIKFNY

>member
-1 MNTLISTKKIQSTR
+1 MQQEKTVKKSR
-15 LIVLFLTFLS
+15 PLLS
-25 TSTVFYFLYQTKIL
+25 FFQLLAALSSLAMLYFLYHAQIL
-39 PAHFFSLLTIITFLI
+39 PIYLFGFIAIFYLILVALLI
-54 IATLIFFSHSHKFAV
+54 IISRKIVLLV
-69 IILSIIIFINLILSF
+69 ILLILDILLNLALSF
-84 LLFKYN
+84 VFYKYN
-90 DYFSK
+90 DYFSQIGK
-95 ISLNE
+95 NE

-109 TLKDSDLAKNNSG
+109 ALKDSELEKSTSEN
-122 IITPLGL
+122 ITPLGIL
-129 LNSDPYFETVK
+129 TSDPYFKTAK
-140 QYLINADQNN
+140 QYLTTADNN
-150 ADQKNSDNKTSDQTQ
+150 
-165 SRPGL
+165 RPEL
-170 LKTSLEET
+170 LRKSLEET
-178 NLKTYDNLLAL
+178 NIKTYDNLLTL
-189 TTALTNPKIA
+189 TTALT
-199 LTTALTNP
+199 TP
-207 KTTNDKLQTIFLG
+207 KTVNDKLQTIFLG
-220 HTYLDALKDNNEAIY
+220 HTYLDTLKDNNESVY

-250 KHVETTAHASLDSP
+250 KHVETTTHASLDTP

-287 NLILAVNPAKHKILL
+287 NLIMVVNPTKHKILL

-322 THAGLYGINESIHTL
+322 THAGLYGVNESIHTL
-337 EKFYNIKFNY
+337 ENFYGIKFNY
-347 YARINFDATSTIIDQ
+347 YARINFDATFTIIDQ
-362 LGGVDIHIPYVVNT
+362 LGGVDVHIPYVVNT

-414 GRNQEKILTA
+414 GRNQEKIITA
-424 LIQKLQSDKTNLT
+424 LLQKLQQDKTNLT
-437 RLDQIFNSIA
+437 KLDQIFNSIA

-504 DTVDRAKAKLQEY
+504 DTVNKAKAKLQEY
-517 LAE
+517 LTQ

>member
-1 MNTLISTKKIQSTR
+1 MNHRSTLRTTTLVFVIESISLMSTCVMLYFLHQSHLLNTS
-15 LIVLFLTFLS
+15 TFLAATFFTVLIQAILFIFRHHIVS
-25 TSTVFYFLYQTKIL
+25 LILQIIIIVTS
-39 PAHFFSLLTIITFLI
+39 S
-54 IATLIFFSHSHKFAV
+54 
-69 IILSIIIFINLILSF
+69 ILSL

-95 ISLNE
+95 ISSNE

-109 TLKDSDLAKNNSG
+109 ALKDSDLAKNNSG
-122 IITPLGL
+122 TITPLGL
-129 LNSDPYFETVK
+129 LTSDPYFDTVK
-140 QYLINADQNN
+140 QYLVSASQNTVNQNN
-150 ADQKNSDNKTSDQTQ
+150 TDQKNSDNKTFDQTK
-165 SRPGL
+165 SRPDL
-170 LKTSLEET
+170 LKTPLEET
-178 NLKTYDNLLAL
+178 SLKTYDNLLAL
-189 TTALTNPKIA
+189 TTALTAPKSA
-199 LTTALTNP
+199 
-207 KTTNDKLQTIFLG
+207 NDKLQTIFLG
-220 HTYLDALKDNNEAIY
+220 HTYLDALKDNNETIY

-250 KHVETTAHASLDSP
+250 KHVETTSHASLDAP

-322 THAGLYGINESIHTL
+322 THAGLYGVNESIHTL

-362 LGGVDIHIPYVVNT
+362 LGGVDVHIPYVVNT

-504 DTVDRAKAKLQEY
+504 DTVDRAKTKLQKY

>member
-39 PAHFFSLLTIITFLI
+39 PLHFFTLLAIVVFSIIT
-54 IATLIFFSHSHKFAV
+54 TLIFFSHRHKIAV
-69 IILSIIIFINLILSF
+69 IILGIIIFVNLILSF

-95 ISLNE
+95 ISPNE

-109 TLKDSDLAKNNSG
+109 ALKDSDLVKNNTKD
-122 IITPLGL
+122 IIPLGL
-129 LNSDPYFETVK
+129 LASDPYFDTVK
-140 QYLINADQNN
+140 QYLTNTGQNK
-150 ADQKNSDNKTSDQTQ
+150 ADQKNSNNKTSDQTQ
-165 SRPGL
+165 SRPDI
-170 LKTSLEET
+170 LKTPLEET
-178 NLKTYDNLLAL
+178 NFKTYDNLLAL
-189 TTALTNPKIA
+189 TTALTTPKSA
-199 LTTALTNP
+199 
-207 KTTNDKLQTIFLG
+207 NDKLQTIFLG
-220 HTYLDALKDNNEAIY
+220 HTYLDALKDNNETIY

-250 KHVETTAHASLDSP
+250 KHVETTSHASLDSP

-322 THAGLYGINESIHTL
+322 THAGLYGVNESIHTL
-337 EKFYNIKFNY
+337 ENFYNIKFNY
-347 YARINFDATSTIIDQ
+347 YARINFDATSIIIDQ

-424 LIQKLQSDKTNLT
+424 LIQKLQADKTNLA

-453 FTPDDL
+453 FTPDAL

-504 DTVDRAKAKLQEY
+504 DTVDRAKTKLQEY
-517 LAE
+517 LVE

>member
-1 MNTLISTKKIQSTR
+1 MNSTHSNKKLSYILKYIISA
-15 LIVLFLTFLS
+15 LTFISSSIMLFFLHQS
-25 TSTVFYFLYQTKIL
+25 HLLNFGLFFATSLVVFVIL
-39 PAHFFSLLTIITFLI
+39 IILFIFRRHIFSSILQVVIIIIT
-54 IATLIFFSHSHKFAV
+54 
-69 IILSIIIFINLILSF
+69 LILSF

-95 ISLNE
+95 ISPNE

-109 TLKDSDLAKNNSG
+109 TLKDSNLTKSASG
-122 IITPLGL
+122 DITPLGL
-129 LNSDPYFETVK
+129 LTNDPYFETVK
-140 QYLINADQNN
+140 QYLTNANQNN
-150 ADQKNSDNKTSDQTQ
+150 TEQKISDNKTSDQAQ
-165 SRPGL
+165 SRPDT
-170 LKTSLEET
+170 LKNPLEET
-178 NLKTYDNLLAL
+178 SLKTYDNLLAL
-189 TTALTNPKIA
+189 TTALTS
-199 LTTALTNP
+199 P

-220 HTYLDALKDNNEAIY
+220 HTYLDALKDNNETIH

-250 KHVETTAHASLDSP
+250 KHVETTSHASLDTP

-287 NLILAVNPAKHKILL
+287 NLIFAVNPTKHKILL

-322 THAGLYGINESIHTL
+322 THAGLYGVNESIHTL
-337 EKFYNIKFNY
+337 ENFYNIKFNY
-347 YARINFDATSTIIDQ
+347 YARINFDATSAIIDQ

-414 GRNQEKILTA
+414 GRNQEKIITA
-424 LIQKLQSDKTNLT
+424 LIQKLQADKSNLA

-459 KYLVQKQLTNFS
+459 KYLIQKQLTNFS

-517 LAE
+517 LTQ

>member
-1 MNTLISTKKIQSTR
+1 MNTLISTKKIQPTR

-25 TSTVFYFLYQTKIL
+25 ACTVFYFLYQTKIL
-39 PAHFFSLLTIITFLI
+39 PLYLFTPLVIVVFSIITTLI
-54 IATLIFFSHSHKFAV
+54 IFSHRHKIAV
-69 IILSIIIFINLILSF
+69 IILGIIIFINLILSF

-95 ISLNE
+95 ISSNE

-109 TLKDSDLAKNNSG
+109 ALKDSDLVKNNTRT
-122 IITPLGL
+122 ITPLGL
-129 LNSDPYFETVK
+129 LTSDPYFDTVK
-140 QYLINADQNN
+140 QYLTNAGQNN
-150 ADQKNSDNKTSDQTQ
+150 ADRDNTDQKNSNNKSSDQTQ
-165 SRPGL
+165 SRPDL
-170 LKTSLEET
+170 LKTPLEET

-189 TTALTNPKIA
+189 TTALTTPKSA
-199 LTTALTNP
+199 
-207 KTTNDKLQTIFLG
+207 NDKLQTIFLG
-220 HTYLDALKDNNEAIY
+220 HTYLDALKDNNETIY

-250 KHVETTAHASLDSP
+250 KHVETTSHASLDSP

-322 THAGLYGINESIHTL
+322 THAGLYGVNESIHTL
-337 EKFYNIKFNY
+337 ENFYNIKFNY

-504 DTVDRAKAKLQEY
+504 DTVDRAKTKLQEY

>member
-1 MNTLISTKKIQSTR
+1 MNSTHSDKKLSYILKYIISALSFISSCTM
-15 LIVLFLTFLS
+15 LF
-25 TSTVFYFLYQTKIL
+25 FLYQSHLLNSEIFFTTSLAVFVIPIIL
-39 PAHFFSLLTIITFLI
+39 FIFRRHIFSSILQVVIIIIT
-54 IATLIFFSHSHKFAV
+54 S
-69 IILSIIIFINLILSF
+69 ILTF

-95 ISLNE
+95 ISPNE

-109 TLKDSDLAKNNSG
+109 TLKDSNLAKNNTKT
-122 IITPLGL
+122 ITPLGIL
-129 LNSDPYFETVK
+129 TSDPYFDTVK
-140 QYLINADQNN
+140 QYLMSAEGNHPD
-150 ADQKNSDNKTSDQTQ
+150 
-165 SRPGL
+165 L
-170 LKTSLEET
+170 LKNPLEET

-189 TTALTNPKIA
+189 TTALTS
-199 LTTALTNP
+199 P
-207 KTTNDKLQTIFLG
+207 KTTNDKLQTVFLG
-220 HTYLDALKDNNEAIY
+220 HTYLDTLKDNNEAIY

-250 KHVETTAHASLDSP
+250 KHIETTTHTSLDTP
-264 FTIYLSGIDNR
+264 FTIYISGIDNR

-287 NLILAVNPAKHKILL
+287 NLILAVNPSKHKILL

-317 KLDKL
+317 RLDKL
-322 THAGLYGINESIHTL
+322 THAGLYGVNESIHTL
-337 EKFYNIKFNY
+337 ENFYNIKFNY
-347 YARINFDATSTIIDQ
+347 CARINFDATSTIIDQ

-424 LIQKLQSDKTNLT
+424 LIQKLQADKTNLT

-517 LAE
+517 LTE

>member
-1 MNTLISTKKIQSTR
+1 MKQEKPVKKSR
-15 LIVLFLTFLS
+15 LFLSFFQLLAALS
-25 TSTVFYFLYQTKIL
+25 SLAMFYFLYQAQIL
-39 PAHFFSLLTIITFLI
+39 PVHLFGL
-54 IATLIFFSHSHKFAV
+54 
-69 IILSIIIFINLILSF
+69 IIIFYLLLVALLIIISRKIVLLVILLILDILLNLALSF
-84 LLFKYN
+84 VFYKYN

-95 ISLNE
+95 ISPNE
-100 TYYEKYSLV
+100 TYYEKYSLIA
-109 TLKDSDLAKNNSG
+109 LKDSDLAKSTSEN
-122 IITPLGL
+122 IAPLGIL
-129 LNSDPYFETVK
+129 TNDPYSETVK
-140 QYLINADQNN
+140 QYLTTADNN
-150 ADQKNSDNKTSDQTQ
+150 
-165 SRPGL
+165 RPEI
-170 LKTSLEET
+170 LKKPLEET
-178 NLKTYDNLLAL
+178 NIKTYDNLLSL
-189 TTALTNPKIA
+189 TTS
-199 LTTALTNP
+199 LTTP
-207 KTTNDKLQTIFLG
+207 KTASDKLQTIFLG
-220 HTYLDALKDNNEAIY
+220 HTYLDTLKDNNESIY

-250 KHVETTAHASLDSP
+250 KHVETTTHASLDTP

-287 NLILAVNPAKHKILL
+287 NLIMVVNPAKHKILL

-322 THAGLYGINESIHTL
+322 THAGLYGVNESIHTL
-337 EKFYNIKFNY
+337 ENFYGIKFNY

-376 YHGHRHYEPGNYHLN
+376 YHGHRHYEPGDYHLN

-414 GRNQEKILTA
+414 GRNQEKIITA
-424 LIQKLQSDKTNLT
+424 LLQKLQQDKTNLT
-437 RLDQIFNSIA
+437 KLDQIFNSIA

-504 DTVDRAKAKLQEY
+504 DTVDKAKAKLQEY
-517 LAE
+517 LTE